1 MRGWH
6 RGWWPRRV
14 ERVEVRAGENEALLC
29 VGNSFEFAKY
39 VTCMYR
45 EKLFQEVEQPGNCE
59 LTNPQS

>member
-6 RGWWPRRV
+6 RGWWSRQV
-14 ERVEVRAGENEALLC
+14 EGVEVRAGENEALLF
-29 VGNSFEFAKY
+29 VWNSFEFAKY

-45 EKLFQEVEQPGNCE
+45 EKLFKEAEQPGNCE